1 MFVCIQKI
9 RIFVLSDGYT
19 GAPRH
24 NQSKLC
30 FCARLPRIFVTPDSR
45 GVQGVRQRFNRTL

>member
-30 FCARLPRIFVTPDSR
+30 FCARLPRIFVT
-45 GVQGVRQRFNRTL
+45 N